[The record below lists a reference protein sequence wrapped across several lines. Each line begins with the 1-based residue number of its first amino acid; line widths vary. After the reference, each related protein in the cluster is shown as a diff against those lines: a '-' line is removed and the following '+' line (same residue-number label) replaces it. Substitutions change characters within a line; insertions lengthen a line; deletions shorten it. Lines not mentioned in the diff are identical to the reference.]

1 MLMLLVFI
9 VKVNIEPNL
18 ELARRLRRDRNDLNR
33 RDFFAA
39 VFTAICIA
47 PLAYLVLWLFLSL

>member
-1 MLMLLVFI
+1 M
-9 VKVNIEPNL
+9 NIEPNL
-18 ELARRLRRDRNDLNR
+18 ELMRRLRRDRNDLNR